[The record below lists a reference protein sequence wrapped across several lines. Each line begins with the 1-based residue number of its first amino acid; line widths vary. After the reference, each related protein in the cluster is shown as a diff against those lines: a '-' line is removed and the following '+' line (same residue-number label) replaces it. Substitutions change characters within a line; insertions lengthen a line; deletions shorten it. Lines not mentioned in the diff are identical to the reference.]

1 MKTNLKTNQKTSWIF
16 SLIGHKCSWFLLDSV
31 QSRVLGLLCLL
42 MPLNH
47 LKADVKACVVG
58 SLEGQLG
65 NQCFQI
71 AAAFSHAWDHNAT
84 PLMPDLVTNPYY
96 NISTNR
102 EKVFWR
108 IHTEDSLP
116 PIAFQYVEKAAPYA
130 PIPYHANMQL
140 KGYFQSEKY
149 FRKHKEKII
158 DLFAPSTEILS
169 YLRNKY
175 SPILNHPKTV
185 AIHYRS
191 YLRGGLYHWETSM
204 NEIYCDNGKEYFQKA
219 ISLFSKDAL
228 FVVFSNDITWCKENL
243 HDLAKNLIFIENE
256 PYYHDFYLMSLCK
269 HQIIS
274 NSSFSWWA
282 AYLNRN
288 PDKIVIAPINWF
300 TKASGFHSKD
310 LFPDEWILQ

>member
-96 NISTNR
+96 NIPTNR

-108 IHTEDSLP
+108 IQTKETSP
-116 PIAFQYVEKAAPYA
+116 PIAFHYVEKETPYA
-130 PIPYHANMQL
+130 PIPYHPNIQL
-140 KGYFQSEKY
+140 KGSFQSEKY
-149 FRKHKEKII
+149 FRRHKEKIL
-158 DLFAPSTEILS
+158 DLFSPSAEILKH
-169 YLRNKY
+169 LKEKY
-175 SPILNHPKTV
+175 SHIINHPKAV
-185 AIHYRS
+185 SIHYRS
-191 YLRGGLYHWETSM
+191 YQKGMGLYHWETSM
-204 NEIYCDNGKEYFQKA
+204 NEIYCDNGKEYLQKA
-219 ISLFSKDAL
+219 VSLFSQDAL
-228 FVVFSNDITWCKENL
+228 FVVFSNDINWCKTNL
-243 HDLAKNLIFIENE
+243 QGLAKNLIFIENE
-256 PYYHDFYLMSLCK
+256 RSEEH
-269 HQIIS
+269 
-274 NSSFSWWA
+274 
-282 AYLNRN
+282 
-288 PDKIVIAPINWF
+288 
-300 TKASGFHSKD
+300 
-310 LFPDEWILQ
+310 